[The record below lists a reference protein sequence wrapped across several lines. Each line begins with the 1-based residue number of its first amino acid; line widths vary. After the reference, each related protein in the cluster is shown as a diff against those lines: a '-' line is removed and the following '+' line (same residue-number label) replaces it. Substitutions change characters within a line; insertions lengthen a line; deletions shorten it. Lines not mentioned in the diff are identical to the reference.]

1 MNRGGGPLA
10 GGRRSQACDLV
21 TLWRCARVEGVEGVK
36 QTQELPDKDGITTAD
51 HMT

>member
-1 MNRGGGPLA
+1 MNRGRRSLA
-10 GGRRSQACDLV
+10 GRCRSQAGDLV

-36 QTQELPDKDGITTAD
+36 ETKKFPDKDGITAAD